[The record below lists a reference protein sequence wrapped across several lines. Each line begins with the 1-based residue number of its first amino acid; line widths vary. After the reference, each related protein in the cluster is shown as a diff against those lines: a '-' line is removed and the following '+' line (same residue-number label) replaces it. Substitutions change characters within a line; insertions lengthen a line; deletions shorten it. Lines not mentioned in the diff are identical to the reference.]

1 MNKSLDLKKLLLI
14 INPVTARAAVTP
26 ALIDVIDCFEKAGY
40 RVSVHVTQYK
50 NDTFDTVKQIGGDY
64 DTVVCAG
71 GDGTLNECVSGLA
84 QAGLQRPLG
93 YIPCGSTNDFAASHG
108 LSDNI
113 PLEAKRIAEGGQKRY
128 DVGCFDERFFLHHAL
143 FGAFTWMAYS
153 TDQEQKNKLG
163 YGAYVLDGFRGLSKL
178 KPYRLKLTADGAEIE
193 DEFLFGAVS
202 TNRYIAGIFELP
214 DQIIG
219 DDDGK
224 LAVVLIR
231 VPKNMLEWDTLAHSI
246 LTGDPDCPMV
256 KILFTK
262 DVTVE
267 SEEGIEW
274 SLDGE
279 SSGLRT
285 SAHITTKQAFLN
297 LQG

>member
-1 MNKSLDLKKLLLI
+1 MDQYSKTALLLI
-14 INPVTARAAVTP
+14 NPV
-26 ALIDVIDCFEKAGY
+26 AG
-40 RVSVHVTQYK
+40 RKMVQHHVTQIIRSLMDKGYLV
-50 NDTFDTVKQIGGDY
+50 TTVVTAGRDEARAFVSRSGGAY
-64 DTVVCAG
+64 DLLVCAG

-84 QAGLQRPLG
+84 QAELQRPLG